1 MAQIHIL
8 DSETIDKIAAGE
20 VVERPSSVVKELVEN
35 AIDAGASAVTVEA
48 KDGGTT
54 FIRVTDNGCGMEG
67 SQLRTAFLR
76 HATSKIE
83 NAGDLARISSL
94 GFRGEALSSIAAV
107 AKVEVITTPTGS
119 ITGNRILLEGAKE
132 VGFDEVGAPEGT
144 TFLVRNL
151 FFNTPVRRK
160 FLKQPAT
167 EGGYIAD
174 LMEHLALSRPD
185 VSFKL
190 VLGGQT
196 KFHTSGN
203 GDLKEVIYRIYG
215 RDASAALVPIQAQRD
230 GVSIE
235 GYLGKPVQVRSN
247 RNFEI
252 YFINGRFIRSNV
264 VARAIEE
271 GYKEYLMQH
280 KFPFCVLHITMDAGR
295 VDVNVHPTKM
305 DVRFADAIG
314 FSNFL
319 AEAVRGALQ
328 SREMIPEALL
338 STEKELRE
346 ARREEKKALEK
357 QATPEPFE
365 QKRSQSYQV
374 MEETKY
380 TASQPRMKEF
390 ARNPVWERVKGAEQD
405 AASSGQPE
413 AGAAAPQNPD
423 TAFWGQSNQ
432 WGVAAERDETG
443 QILTE
448 VISGDAA
455 VGEAIFEE
463 GEADGAITEVG
474 VGEEGKTERVIS
486 DESEAEKQKT
496 EDRIAEEWKAESGIA
511 EERKVES
518 KISGDWEVKNVII
531 DEDKA
536 TPGTWGGLRTAAP
549 QGQIDES
556 IQKTS
561 EESEEEEPFFTETS
575 DLPEED
581 AGSGK
586 LPENAGHVNTYYR
599 ATDNKDNDYESTNYE
614 SVRDERAAVPQESV
628 QEQSYTGEQL
638 NLFEEKILTADNRS
652 RFRIIGQVFETY
664 WLIEFEEKL
673 LMIDQHAA
681 HEKVN
686 YERLMKRYREKNVLS
701 QGLMPPV
708 IVSLSGQE
716 ESVLKAHLDTFTA
729 LGFEIEAFG
738 GNEYALRSVPVD
750 LYGCEER
757 EMFLEVLDGL
767 LDGTGFGSIRVIEE
781 KIASMSCKAAVKGN
795 NKLSVPEAE
804 TLIDELLTLE
814 NPYNCP
820 HGRPTIV
827 TISKTEMERKFK
839 RIVN

>member
-1 MAQIHIL
+1 MSQIHIL

-35 AIDAGASAVTVEA
+35 AIDAGASAVTVEV

-54 FIRVTDNGCGMEG
+54 FIRVTDNGCGMERG
-67 SQLRTAFLR
+67 QLRTAFLR

-83 NAGDLARISSL
+83 DAGDLTRISSL

-107 AKVEVITTPTGS
+107 AKVEVITKTADSMTGCRL
-119 ITGNRILLEGAKE
+119 TLEGANE
-132 VGFDEVGAPEGT
+132 TGFEEVGAPEGT

-160 FLKQPAT
+160 FLKQPVT
-167 EGGYIAD
+167 EGGYIVD

-185 VSFKL
+185 ISFKL
-190 VLGGQT
+190 TTGGQM

-215 RDASAALVPIQAQRD
+215 RDTANELVPVQTEKD
-230 GVSIE
+230 GARVE

-264 VARAIEE
+264 VSRAVEE

-305 DVRFADAIG
+305 DVRFDDAIG

-319 AEAVRGALQ
+319 MEAVREALR
-328 SREMIPEALL
+328 SREMIPKASL
-338 STEKELRE
+338 STERELRE
-346 ARREEKKALEK
+346 ARKEEQREQAK
-357 QATPEPFE
+357 QAALGKKSAPEPFE
-365 QKRSQSYQV
+365 HRRGDAYRV
-374 MEETKY
+374 MEEARY
-380 TASQPRMKEF
+380 DAERPEAAEF
-390 ARNPVWERVKGAEQD
+390 ARNPVWERVKGSAAGQTGSMPYARADARAQSEENPLGSTGLMEREPSATRLGRQPEKNPLGGAGLMHSPAERESD
-405 AASSGQPE
+405 AAGLETRSTGNPLEAVRVTSVAPE
-413 AGAAAPQNPD
+413 AEAVATAD
-423 TAFWGQSNQ
+423 TTA
-432 WGVAAERDETG
+432 T
-443 QILTE
+443 
-448 VISGDAA
+448 
-455 VGEAIFEE
+455 
-463 GEADGAITEVG
+463 GAIAEDEAMTAEAARTSAPETEF
-474 VGEEGKTERVIS
+474 
-486 DESEAEKQKT
+486 AE
-496 EDRIAEEWKAESGIA
+496 
-511 EERKVES
+511 
-518 KISGDWEVKNVII
+518 
-531 DEDKA
+531 
-536 TPGTWGGLRTAAP
+536 
-549 QGQIDES
+549 
-556 IQKTS
+556 
-561 EESEEEEPFFTETS
+561 EEEEPFFTETS
-575 DLPEED
+575 ELEEEEELLADAPFSRSTARDTTQQPEPQPTNE
-581 AGSGK
+581 
-586 LPENAGHVNTYYR
+586 PETY
-599 ATDNKDNDYESTNYE
+599 S
-614 SVRDERAAVPQESV
+614 
-628 QEQSYTGEQL
+628 GEQM
-638 NLFEEKILTADNRS
+638 NLFEEKILTPENRS

-664 WLIEFEEKL
+664 WLIEFEDKL
-673 LMIDQHAA
+673 MMIDQHAA

-716 ESVLKAHLDTFTA
+716 EAVLKEHLDTFAA
-729 LGFEIEAFG
+729 LGFEVEAFG
-738 GNEYALRSVPVD
+738 GSEYALRSVPVD
-750 LYGCEER
+750 LYGCDER
-757 EMFLEVLDGL
+757 EMFLEVLDSL

-804 TLIDELLTLE
+804 ALIDELLTLE

-827 TISKTEMERKFK
+827 TMTKTEMERKFK

>member
-35 AIDAGASAVTVEA
+35 AIDAEASAVTVEA

-83 NAGDLARISSL
+83 NAGDLVRISSL

-215 RDASAALVPIQAQRD
+215 RDAAAALVPIQAQRD
-230 GVSIE
+230 GVCIE

-280 KFPFCVLHITMDAGR
+280 KFPFCVLHITMDAGK

-346 ARREEKKALEK
+346 ARKEEKKALEK

-390 ARNPVWERVKGAEQD
+390 ARNPVWERVKGAEQGD
-405 AASSGQPE
+405 NIQA
-413 AGAAAPQNPD
+413 
-423 TAFWGQSNQ
+423 NQ
-432 WGVAAERDETG
+432 TESAYVSERALTETKQIATERVQTG
-443 QILTE
+443 QNIPEIT
-448 VISGDAA
+448 SGDAE
-455 VGEAIFEE
+455 VEEFIF
-463 GEADGAITEVG
+463 
-474 VGEEGKTERVIS
+474 K
-486 DESEAEKQKT
+486 EAEVEETIADERKNGET
-496 EDRIAEEWKAESGIA
+496 IRCEREIEESAVEDRKA
-511 EERKVES
+511 ES
-518 KISGDWEVKNVII
+518 KISEDWEVKKAII

-536 TPGTWGGLRTAAP
+536 APGTWGGLRTAAP

-556 IQKTS
+556 VHKSS
-561 EESEEEEPFFTETS
+561 EELEEEEPFFTETS
-575 DLPEED
+575 ELPEED

-586 LPENAGHVNTYYR
+586 LPENAGHGNTYHN
-599 ATDNKDNDYESTNYE
+599 ATDNEDADYEST
-614 SVRDERAAVPQESV
+614 

>member
-83 NAGDLARISSL
+83 NAGDLVRISSL

-215 RDASAALVPIQAQRD
+215 RDAAATLVPIQAQRD
-230 GVSIE
+230 GVRIE

-280 KFPFCVLHITMDAGR
+280 KFPFCVLHITMDAGK

-346 ARREEKKALEK
+346 ARKEEKKEMEK

-405 AASSGQPE
+405 AASSGLPE
-413 AGAAAPQNPD
+413 AGAAAPHNPGN
-423 TAFWGQSNQ
+423 AFWGQVNQ
-432 WGVAAERDETG
+432 RENASSDLTG
-443 QILTE
+443 QGNIAQANQTESAYVSERALTE
-448 VISGDAA
+448 AKQIATERAQTGQNIPEIPLEDAE
-455 VGEAIFEE
+455 VEEFIFKEAEVEETIADEQKNRETIKNEREIEE
-463 GEADGAITEVG
+463 GT
-474 VGEEGKTERVIS
+474 
-486 DESEAEKQKT
+486 AEDQK
-496 EDRIAEEWKAESGIA
+496 A
-511 EERKVES
+511 ES
-518 KISGDWEVKNVII
+518 KISEDWEVKKTII

-536 TPGTWGGLRTAAP
+536 TPGTWDGLRTAAP

-556 IQKTS
+556 VHKTS
-561 EESEEEEPFFTETS
+561 EELEEEEPFFTETS
-575 DLPEED
+575 ELPEED

-586 LPENAGHVNTYYR
+586 VPENAAH
-599 ATDNKDNDYESTNYE
+599 EST
-614 SVRDERAAVPQESV
+614 

-638 NLFEEKILTADNRS
+638 NLFEEKILTVDNRS

-820 HGRPTIV
+820 HGRPIIV